1 MLSVKN
7 IKPKVQFILREHNKY
22 PFLLQGTFRYSL
34 NGEYFYVIV
43 NTWIKLHGNLQYEGV
58 AIPTSIGNEIF
69 KEGSTN
75 EYCLI
80 STYCIRNF
88 LDILNNDELD
98 KMIADYE
105 NRIKRA
111 KKYQR
116 EVAKDVL
123 RGEIFWRNSNTT
135 VKGKINGL

>member
-7 IKPKVQFILREHNKY
+7 IKPKVQFILREHNDC
-22 PFLLQGTFRYSL
+22 PFLLQGIFRYSL

-43 NTWIKLHGNLQYEGV
+43 NTWIKLYGNLQYEGV
-58 AIPTSIGNEIF
+58 AIPTNVGDAIF
-69 KEGSTN
+69 KEADTN
-75 EYCLI
+75 EYCII
-80 STYCIRNF
+80 SAYCIGNF

-105 NRIKRA
+105 NRVKRA

-123 RGEIFWRNSNTT
+123 RGKIFSLNSNETT
-135 VKGKINGL
+135 KGEINE